1 MKEPVCQELS
11 VYYIRV
17 AGLVFIHI
25 RKLVSLS
32 NSLINLGEM
41 STLSPRLF
49 LYRNTRLLHILA
61 LLHTV
66 ADAPLL
72 ASLGVLA
79 QRARD
84 VGKATTL
91 NNYLWSSS

>member
-1 MKEPVCQELS
+1 MCQMKEPVCRELS

-17 AGLVFIHI
+17 AGLIFIHI

-32 NSLINLGEM
+32 NSMINLGEM

-61 LLHTV
+61 LPHTG
-66 ADAPLL
+66 ADARCLRHWESWL
-72 ASLGVLA
+72 KELEMLEK
-79 QRARD
+79 RRH
-84 VGKATTL
+84 
-91 NNYLWSSS
+91 